1 MWCCFPLNG
10 KTLRYSTRRE
20 ILAVAGETASA
31 IRALSGNSGEAPCR
45 LRLGVYPS
53 SQVLQLD
60 GRLCHLAPA
69 SHLGEEVM
77 SSRAPSLHGR
87 YPASS
92 LLRTRPPPSR
102 LRPTSRGMPVIRPT
116 WLRRFLGGT
125 RTASPVAQRILATLL
140 PLPPRR
146 SESTRRS
153 GFVDPCC
160 LRLITEGSASGVQ
173 FVSGPPMG
181 SLALRPGDSLTIPR
195 MALSV
200 GFRTFGFPPCLRL
213 KRQGS

>member
-1 MWCCFPLNG
+1 M
-10 KTLRYSTRRE
+10 
-20 ILAVAGETASA
+20 I
-31 IRALSGNSGEAPCR
+31 
-45 LRLGVYPS
+45 
-53 SQVLQLD
+53 
-60 GRLCHLAPA
+60 
-69 SHLGEEVM
+69 
-77 SSRAPSLHGR
+77 SRAPWLHRR

-102 LRPTSRGMPVIRPT
+102 LRPTSRGIPVIRPT

-125 RTASPVAQRILATLL
+125 RTASPVAQRILVTVL

-160 LRLITEGSASGVQ
+160 LRLITESSASG
-173 FVSGPPMG
+173 FKFFSWPPMG
-181 SLALRPGDSLTIPR
+181 SRALRPGDSLTIPR

-200 GFRTFGFPPCLRL
+200 GFRSFGFPRVCDSCYRAPDSCTDGTDSRWM
-213 KRQGS
+213 RQPSAGRTIMSNRVR